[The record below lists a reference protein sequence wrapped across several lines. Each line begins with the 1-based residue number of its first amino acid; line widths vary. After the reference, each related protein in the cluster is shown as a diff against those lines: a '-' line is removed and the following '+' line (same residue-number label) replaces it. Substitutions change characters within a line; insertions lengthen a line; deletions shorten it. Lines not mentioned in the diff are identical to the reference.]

1 MAHKTLSRSLWP
13 QTVRRDASG
22 LSQAY
27 GSQHMR
33 PSTTSST
40 KKNDADCKG
49 RGLMMRRFTTT
60 LTLGIAVLC
69 WGCAGTTR
77 SGSMGTADRMST
89 GAAVGESGEMTASE
103 RDGNIFTFP
112 APGQAPC
119 EPDGRSNFAANP
131 ALGSSMPPGFNCP
144 GGGGGGGD

>member
-1 MAHKTLSRSLWP
+1 MAHKPLSRSLWP

-60 LTLGIAVLC
+60 LALGIAVLG

-77 SGSMGTADRMST
+77 SGSMGTADRLRT
-89 GAAVGESGEMTASE
+89 GAAVGEPGEITA
-103 RDGNIFTFP
+103 RQTAGKITPFT
-112 APGQAPC
+112 ATGQ
-119 EPDGRSNFAANP
+119 
-131 ALGSSMPPGFNCP
+131 
-144 GGGGGGGD
+144 